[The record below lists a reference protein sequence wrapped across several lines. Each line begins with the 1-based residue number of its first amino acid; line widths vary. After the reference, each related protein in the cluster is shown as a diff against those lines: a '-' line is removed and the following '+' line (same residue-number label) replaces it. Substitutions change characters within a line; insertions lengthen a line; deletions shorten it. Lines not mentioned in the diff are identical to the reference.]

1 MVAWV
6 KDSPPEN
13 TSGIWNAGVEDLGY
27 PEETPWEE
35 LPDDDQPSD
44 EPEEVYAELDE
55 EMAGFVDELV
65 KRIIFF
71 CEELAGF
78 ELRPYQRSLAY
89 RLIESLV
96 IGDSE
101 EITALWA
108 RQSGK
113 SETLATVLAGCM
125 VVLPK
130 LAMTYPM
137 LERFK
142 RGLWVGVFAPV
153 DEQSEIVF
161 GRIVTRL
168 TSDRA
173 FEILRD
179 PEIDEK
185 PEGKSRIIRLRSGS
199 FCRRQTASPRAKIE
213 GSSYHIIVVDEAQD
227 CDDTVVRKSIHPML
241 AAYAGSMCKIGT
253 PSYTKGD
260 FYKAIQLNKRRATAK
275 GKVRQNHY
283 EYDWRTVSKYN
294 PFYAQFIQKEKLRLG
309 EDSEEFQMAYALK
322 WMLERGM
329 LVTED
334 ELDYLGDPSMQLVK
348 GWWRTPVVVGID
360 PARVRDS
367 TVVTVC
373 WVDWDHPD
381 HAGFREHRI
390 LNWLEIHNTEWEE
403 QYFQIMEFLDQYW
416 IAYIGVDA
424 QGMGSAVADRLKRL
438 FAGRCE
444 VIPFNSDS
452 KNQADRWKNLIG
464 LIQRRMLVYPAHSK
478 ARRTRVW
485 RRFRQQMIDVEKVM
499 KGQYLLVQAP
509 ENERDAHDDF
519 VDSLALACMCSNIEA
534 TPVVEVYESPFY
546 RG

>member
-1 MVAWV
+1 M
-6 KDSPPEN
+6 
-13 TSGIWNAGVEDLGY
+13 TLIEDLGY
-27 PEETPWEE
+27 PEDPVWEE
-35 LPDDDQPSD
+35 EPDEESPSD
-44 EPEEVYAELDE
+44 EITEEEDAGLDDE
-55 EMAGFVDELV
+55 TADFVDELV
-65 KRIIFF
+65 KRIIVF

-89 RLIESLV
+89 RLIESLIV
-96 IGDSE
+96 NDAE

-130 LAMTYPM
+130 LAITFPL

-153 DEQSEIVF
+153 DEQAEIVF
-161 GRIVTRL
+161 GRIVQRL

-173 FEILRD
+173 YEILSD

-185 PEGKSRIIRLRSGS
+185 PEGKSKIIRLRSGS

-227 CDDTVVRKSIHPML
+227 ADDQVVRKSIHPML
-241 AAYAGSMCKIGT
+241 AANAGTMCKIGT
-253 PSYTKGD
+253 TGYTKGD
-260 FYKAIQLNKRRATAK
+260 FYKAINLNKRRSTRKRA
-275 GKVRQNHY
+275 RLNHY
-283 EYDWRTVSKYN
+283 EYDYKVVSKYN
-294 PFYAQFIQKEKLRLG
+294 PAYAKFIQKEKLRLG
-309 EDSEEFQMAYALK
+309 EDSEEFQMSYALK

-329 LVTED
+329 LITED
-334 ELDYLGDPSMQLVK
+334 ELDYLGDPSMPLQK
-348 GWWRTPVVVGID
+348 AWWRTPVVVGVD
-360 PARVRDS
+360 PARVKDS

-381 HAGFREHRI
+381 AAGFREHRI

-403 QYFQIMEFLDQYW
+403 QYFQIVDFLDQYN

-424 QGMGSAVADRLKRL
+424 QGMGSAVADRLKRI

-444 VIPFNSDS
+444 VVAFNSDS
-452 KNQADRWKNLIG
+452 KNQADRWKHLIA
-464 LIQRRMLVYPAHSK
+464 LLQRRMLVYPGHSK

-485 RRFRQQMIDVEKVM
+485 RRFRQQMTDVEKVM
-499 KGQYLLVQAP
+499 KGQYMLVQAP
-509 ENERDAHDDF
+509 ENEREAHDDY
-519 VDSLALACMCSNIEA
+519 VDSLALACACSMIETA
-534 TPVVEVYESPFY
+534 PTVESFSSPFY
-546 RG
+546 